1 MTSGWTGNNDAPLVT
16 SWDRLEKSTAPV
28 KEKNLDKEENTPN
41 RKQDQ
46 MFRII
51 NEVLSAQILC
61 EEKMELFTF
70 NVGMQI

>member
-1 MTSGWTGNNDAPLVT
+1 
-16 SWDRLEKSTAPV
+16 V

-61 EEKMELFTF
+61 EEKMELLTF